1 LGRNFQTLTINL
13 PTEHR
18 RGRKQHMATSKKPAA
33 KSAVVIRASKDA
45 FAGQRSNSASAIVMG
60 PEIRLTSEA
69 GSKRKTPGR

>member
-1 LGRNFQTLTINL
+1 
-13 PTEHR
+13 
-18 RGRKQHMATSKKPAA
+18 MATSKKPAA